1 LLSAFARPCPLSGAV
16 INLKTTAIMK
26 NQHQNTDW
34 QKVSEIE
41 LIYKTKV
48 KSTERPCI
56 TSSRDAYRILLD
68 SWDPG
73 KIEFFEQ
80 FKVLLLSQSNR
91 VLGIYEVSSGGIS
104 GTVVDMR
111 LLFAAAL
118 KAAAVGIIITHN
130 HPSGKTIPSEADRNM
145 TRKIREAGK
154 LLDIPL
160 LDHLIVTPENYY
172 SFADEGAL

>member
-1 LLSAFARPCPLSGAV
+1 
-16 INLKTTAIMK
+16 MK
-26 NQHQNTDW
+26 NQNQNTEW

-41 LIYKTKV
+41 LIYKSRV
-48 KSTERPCI
+48 KSADRPYI

-68 SWDPG
+68 SWDSG

-80 FKVLLLSQSNR
+80 FKVLFLNQSNR
-91 VLGIYEVSSGGIS
+91 VLGIYEVSSGGIA

-118 KAAAVGIIITHN
+118 KAAAVGIIISHN
-130 HPSGKTIPSEADRNM
+130 HPSGKTFPSEADKNM
-145 TRKIREAGK
+145 TRKIHQAGK

-160 LDHLIVTPENYY
+160 LDHLIVTPETYY